1 MTVWRDLY
9 TALYDE
15 PLFGKAAV
23 LTVAEGH
30 PPVSLTVIDRTAGMV
45 VSDERS
51 IAFASNVEVQ
61 TVLPAALV
69 RMEELA
75 EHEIEAADV
84 DGGTLALN
92 GKVWRIEAHRPKPSP
107 DGESTGELVLILV
120 ENP

>member
-23 LTVAEGH
+23 LTVAEGN
-30 PPVSLTVIDRTAGMV
+30 PGVALTVIDRTVGMILA
-45 VSDERS
+45 D
-51 IAFASNVEVQ
+51 ASNIEVQ

-75 EHEIEAADV
+75 SNGIEAADV
-84 DGGTLALN
+84 DGGTLELN
-92 GKVWRIEAHRPKPSP
+92 GKIWRIEAHRPKPSP

-120 ENP
+120 EAP